1 MANTSFSY
9 LQYNCIPSYISE
21 KGSKGYIKMQLK
33 GRHATMREGGM
44 SRVGLQ

>member
-9 LQYNCIPSYISE
+9 LQYNCIQSYISE

-33 GRHATMREGGM
+33 VRHATMRKGRM
-44 SRVGLQ
+44 SKVGLQ